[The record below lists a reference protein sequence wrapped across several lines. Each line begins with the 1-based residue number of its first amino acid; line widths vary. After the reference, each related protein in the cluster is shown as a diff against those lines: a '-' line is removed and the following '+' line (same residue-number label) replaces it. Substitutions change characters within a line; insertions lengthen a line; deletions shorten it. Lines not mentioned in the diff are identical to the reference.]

1 MLKFIWNSW
10 WRNKERFILLMV
22 GMLIVSTGLSYLL
35 GVTQANNGTVV
46 NQKQVEKRFR
56 FVLGTTATAL
66 VVGIISLFV
75 FTSPEVKTVTE
86 EAKAIPVPIAQT
98 TDAKQADLTKVG
110 DNSPS
115 SKRLG
120 AKPGVGRG

>member
-46 NQKQVEKRFR
+46 KQKQIEKRFH
-56 FVLGTTATAL
+56 FVL
-66 VVGIISLFV
+66 GIISLFV
-75 FTSPEVKTVTE
+75 FTSPEVKPVTE
-86 EAKAIPVPIAQT
+86 EAKAIPAPTAQT
-98 TDAKQADLTKVG
+98 TGAKQADLTKVG
-110 DNSPS
+110 KNSPS

-120 AKPGVGRG
+120 A